1 MIESWMIGLIRI
13 SIEIIRKKYIKLNL
27 IKYYGYE
34 MEKYFFS
41 ILFFF
46 NIYKILIDM
55 KILQLCYIIFTN
67 QKNKIKNY

>member
-34 MEKYFFS
+34 MEKYFFLS
-41 ILFFF
+41 YFF

-55 KILQLCYIIFTN
+55 KILQLCYIIFTK